1 MMRKSVLLLLSTLF
15 VTLAMASSPLPVRA
29 ETSRERVARNLDE
42 LHLWLETSKYAD
54 AWKSLV
60 RSDALQRELARGSKA
75 DANVVASVLDRYS
88 QPHASLRRR
97 RFVTVRKSLQRWLAE
112 LRRPSP
118 TELAEQARSATDA
131 FTPPSDQELA
141 RRRALLQRAVAR
153 LDRFLARGG
162 AKKVQAWK
170 AYLDWEALENQLT
183 SPPPPDIGV
192 LRRVEKN
199 FFGLHR
205 GLELPVFDNVRQRL
219 REYANAVIVADPRA
233 RGYYAGQFQQLA
245 DALESLG
252 NTPESPALLRVGRIL
267 GLLEMGDQ
275 ASALVR
281 QSRQAYGRPNLHVRV
296 SEEFLASGMN
306 EQIRAQQEIRENI
319 LGSVVYSW
327 PDMRGELKVD
337 LAPSD
342 ERAVIDIRVE
352 ARAPAKNVAYAGP
365 VTVYSD
371 SVSNVEGRKRILLDD
386 TGFRSDPARV
396 WCETSTVIN
405 SIAARFRFVQRI
417 AWRQA
422 GQQKPMAEQI
432 ASRLTETR
440 VGREIDKRTAEML
453 AKLND
458 SFKERFRWP
467 LTRKDHLPR
476 ELRFRTSEDHL
487 LITMLQA
494 GTYQLGAPDDP
505 PAVDDGADIAVR
517 VHESYVGNLSEGLI
531 GGETLSDVRLADLMQ
546 ELTGEV
552 PEQLQLK
559 PENEPWS
566 ITFAGTQPIRVRLNA
581 QQARIAVVGSRFTR
595 GVQEINEPIEIAAVY
610 RIEKTPQGANF
621 TRQGEVEINFLAL
634 ESLSV
639 GQVAFK
645 EFMQKKFN
653 AIFKAEIV
661 GKGIELEERW
671 KNAGP
676 LHLQQ
681 LVCDGGWAVLGWDA
695 PPPDA
700 RIAELEEAGDR

>member
-1 MMRKSVLLLLSTLF
+1 MMRKSVLLVLSTLAVA
-15 VTLAMASSPLPVRA
+15 VTASTPVPGRA

-54 AWKSLV
+54 AWKSLL
-60 RSDALQRELARGSKA
+60 RSDALQQELARGAEA
-75 DANVVASVLDRYS
+75 DTQVVTSVLDRYS
-88 QPHASLRRR
+88 QPHASLRRQ
-97 RFVTVRKSLQRWLAE
+97 RFVAVRESLERWLAD

-118 TELAEQARSATDA
+118 TELAEQARSATEA
-131 FTPPSDQELA
+131 FAPPSDQQLA
-141 RRRALLQRAVAR
+141 RRRAALRQAVAR
-153 LDRFLARGG
+153 LDRFLSRGG
-162 AKKVQAWK
+162 VEKERAWK
-170 AYLDWEALENQLT
+170 AYLDWGDLQNQLT
-183 SPPPPDIGV
+183 SPPPPDAGV
-192 LRRVEKN
+192 LRRVEKK

-219 REYANAVIVADPRA
+219 RDYTNAVIVADPRA
-233 RGYYAGQFQQLA
+233 RGYYTGQFLQLA
-245 DALESLG
+245 DVFESLG
-252 NTPESPALLRVGRIL
+252 NTPESPALVRVGRIL

-275 ASALVR
+275 ARGLVR
-281 QSRQAYGRPNLHVRV
+281 QTRQAYGRPNLHVRV
-296 SEEFLASGMN
+296 SEEFLAAGMN
-306 EQIRAQQEIRENI
+306 ERIRAQQQIRENI

-327 PDMRGELKVD
+327 PDMRGELTVD

-342 ERAVIDIRVE
+342 ERAMIDIRLE
-352 ARAPAKNVAYAGP
+352 GRAPAKSVAYAGP

-371 SVSNVEGRKRILLDD
+371 SISNVEGHKRILLED

-396 WCETSTVIN
+396 WCETSTMIN
-405 SIAARFRFVQRI
+405 SIAARFRFVERI

-422 GQQKPMAEQI
+422 GQQKSMAERI
-432 ASRLTETR
+432 ASRLTESR
-440 VGREIDKRTAEML
+440 VGREIDERTAEML

-467 LTRKDHLPR
+467 LARKDHLPR
-476 ELRFRTSEDHL
+476 ELHFRTSEDHL

-505 PAVDDGADIAVR
+505 PDVADGADVAVR

-531 GGETLSDVRLADLMQ
+531 GGETLSDVRLADLMK

-559 PENEPWS
+559 PENDPWS
-566 ITFAGTQPIRVRLNA
+566 ITFAGTQPIRVRLNE

-595 GVQEINEPIEIAAVY
+595 GEQEINEPIEIAAVY
-610 RIEKTPQGANF
+610 RIEKTPRGANF

-653 AIFKAEIV
+653 AVFKPEIV
-661 GKGIELEERW
+661 GKGIELEGRW
-671 KNAGP
+671 KQAGP

-681 LVCDGGWAVLGWDA
+681 LICDGGWAVIGWDA